1 MDFFVFRIALKKEL
15 CYNNIVY
22 ILFSRQQG
30 RNDMSTAINALINF
44 IEKSPTAFHAVASC
58 AAILEENGYEHL
70 CEQDEWNLQAG
81 KGYYLTRNQS
91 SVIAFR
97 IPKEKPRNFLIAASH
112 TDSPM
117 FKIKNEALS
126 LAFDKYLRLNVEPY
140 GGTIFSTWLD
150 RPLSL
155 AGRVIVSNGEKIEA
169 RLINFERDLLVIP
182 NVAIHM
188 QRGINSGHSYNPA
201 IDLLPLLSQDV
212 KADFGAFLAAEAGC
226 KKEEIRGY
234 DLYVYNRTAAT
245 RIGMDGEFFSAP
257 RIDNLMSVFGT
268 LEGFV
273 NSENADSVN
282 LFYAADNEETG
293 SSTKQ
298 GAGSVFLSDVIDRIC
313 ESMDIDRR
321 RALAS
326 SMLLSA
332 DNAHAKHPNHPE
344 LSDAKNV
351 PHMNGGVVIKSNAA
365 QKYTTDGISASIL
378 KEICANAGVP
388 TQEYA
393 NRSDMPG
400 GSTLG
405 SIATTLTPML
415 SVDIGMAQLAMH
427 SAYETAGAFDIDH
440 LIGATKAFYSTA
452 LTVLGDGQY
461 CLQFPKRKGA
471 RKNV

>member
-1 MDFFVFRIALKKEL
+1 
-15 CYNNIVY
+15 
-22 ILFSRQQG
+22 
-30 RNDMSTAINALINF
+30 MSTAINALINF

-58 AAILEENGYEHL
+58 AEILEGQGYVHL
-70 CEQDEWNLQAG
+70 CEQDEWNLEAG

-97 IPKEKPRNFLIAASH
+97 IPKGTPRNFLITASH

-117 FKIKNEALS
+117 FKVKSEALS
-126 LAFDKYLRLNVEPY
+126 PAFDQYARLNIEPY

-155 AGRVIVSNGEKIEA
+155 AGRVILSDGEKIEA

-188 QRGINSGHSYNPA
+188 QRGINSGYSYNPA
-201 IDLLPLLSQDV
+201 IDLLPLLSQDA
-212 KADFGAFLAAEAGC
+212 KTDFKAFLAAEAGC
-226 KKEEIRGY
+226 KKEEILGY
-234 DLYVYNRTAAT
+234 DLYVYNRTSAT
-245 RIGMDGEFFSAP
+245 CIGCEGEFFSAP
-257 RIDNLMSVFGT
+257 RIDNLMCVFGT
-268 LEGFV
+268 LQGFV
-273 NSENADSVN
+273 NSKNAESVN

-313 ESMDIDRR
+313 ESCGIERR

-326 SMLLSA
+326 SMLVSA

-344 LSDAKNV
+344 LSDAKNA
-351 PHMNGGVVIKSNAA
+351 PHVNGGVVIKNNAA
-365 QKYTTDGISASIL
+365 QKYTTDGISASIFS
-378 KEICANAGVP
+378 KICAHAGVP

-427 SAYETAGAFDIDH
+427 SAYETAGSNDIDY
-440 LIGATKAFYSTA
+440 LTQAITAFYNA
-452 LTVLGDGQY
+452 ELTVIGDGEY
-461 CLQFPKRKGA
+461 RLQFPKRKGA

>member
-1 MDFFVFRIALKKEL
+1 
-15 CYNNIVY
+15 
-22 ILFSRQQG
+22 
-30 RNDMSTAINALINF
+30 MSTAINALMRF

-58 AAILEENGYEHL
+58 AEILEEQGYLHLGEH
-70 CEQDEWNLQAG
+70 DEWKLEAG
-81 KGYYLTRNQS
+81 KGYYVTRNQS
-91 SVIAFR
+91 SIIAFR
-97 IPKEKPRNFLIAASH
+97 IPKGAPRSFLVAASH

-117 FKIKNEALS
+117 FKIKSEALS
-126 LAFDKYLRLNVEPY
+126 PAFDTYARLNVEPY

-155 AGRVIVSNGEKIEA
+155 AGRVIVSKSDKVEA

-188 QRGINSGHSYNPA
+188 QRGINQGHSYNPA
-201 IDLLPLLSQDV
+201 VDLLPLLSGDA
-212 KADFGAFLAAEAGC
+212 KTDFTTFLADEAGC
-226 KKEEIRGY
+226 KKEELLGY
-234 DLYVYNRTAAT
+234 DLYVYNRTPAT
-245 RIGMDGEFFSAP
+245 RIGMEGEFFSAP
-257 RIDNLMSVFGT
+257 RIDNLMCAFGT
-268 LEGFV
+268 LEGFI
-273 NSENADSVN
+273 NSENENTITVY
-282 LFYAADNEETG
+282 YAADNEETG

-313 ESMDIDRR
+313 EAFGVDRR

-344 LSDAKNV
+344 LCDSKNV
-351 PHMNGGVVIKSNAA
+351 PHMNGGVVIKNNAA
-365 QKYTTDGISASIL
+365 QKYTTDGVSASVFSQ
-378 KEICANAGVP
+378 ICAHADVP
-388 TQEYA
+388 IQQYA

-427 SAYETAGAFDIDH
+427 SAYETAGSDDIDH
-440 LIGATKAFYSTA
+440 LIKAATAFYNTE
-452 LTVLGDGQY
+452 LTVLGDGEY
-461 CLQFPKRKGA
+461 RLQFPKRKGA
-471 RKNV
+471 CKNV

>member
-1 MDFFVFRIALKKEL
+1 
-15 CYNNIVY
+15 
-22 ILFSRQQG
+22 
-30 RNDMSTAINALINF
+30 MSTAINALMRF

-58 AAILEENGYEHL
+58 AEILEEQGYLHLGEH
-70 CEQDEWNLQAG
+70 DEWKLEAG
-81 KGYYLTRNQS
+81 KGYYVTRNQS
-91 SVIAFR
+91 SIIAFR
-97 IPKEKPRNFLIAASH
+97 IPKGAPRNFLVAASH

-117 FKIKNEALS
+117 FKIKSEALS
-126 LAFDKYLRLNVEPY
+126 PAFDTYARLNVEPY

-155 AGRVIVSNGEKIEA
+155 AGRVIVSKSDKVEA

-188 QRGINSGHSYNPA
+188 QRGINQGHSYNPA
-201 IDLLPLLSQDV
+201 VDLLPLLSRDA
-212 KADFGAFLAAEAGC
+212 KTDFTAFLAAEAGC
-226 KKEEIRGY
+226 KKEELLGY
-234 DLYVYNRTAAT
+234 DLYVYNRTPAT
-245 RIGMDGEFFSAP
+245 RIGMEGEFFSAP
-257 RIDNLMSVFGT
+257 RIDNLMCAFGT
-268 LEGFV
+268 LEGFI
-273 NSENADSVN
+273 NSENENTITVY
-282 LFYAADNEETG
+282 YAADNEETG

-313 ESMDIDRR
+313 EAFGVDRR

-344 LSDAKNV
+344 LCDSKNV
-351 PHMNGGVVIKSNAA
+351 PHMNGGVVIKNNAA
-365 QKYTTDGISASIL
+365 QKYTTDGVSASVFSQ
-378 KEICANAGVP
+378 ICAHADVP
-388 TQEYA
+388 IQQYA

-427 SAYETAGAFDIDH
+427 SAYETAGSDDIDH
-440 LIGATKAFYSTA
+440 LIKAATAFYNTE
-452 LTVLGDGQY
+452 LTVLGDGEY
-461 CLQFPKRKGA
+461 RLQFPKRKGA
-471 RKNV
+471 WKNV

>member
-1 MDFFVFRIALKKEL
+1 
-15 CYNNIVY
+15 
-22 ILFSRQQG
+22 
-30 RNDMSTAINALINF
+30 MSTAINALINF

-58 AAILEENGYEHL
+58 AEILEGQGYVHL
-70 CEQDEWNLQAG
+70 CEQDEWNLEAG

-97 IPKEKPRNFLIAASH
+97 IPKGTPRNFLITASH

-117 FKIKNEALS
+117 FKVKSEALS
-126 LAFDKYLRLNVEPY
+126 PAFDQYARLNIEPY

-155 AGRVIVSNGEKIEA
+155 AGRVILSDGEKIEA

-188 QRGINSGHSYNPA
+188 QRGINSGYSYNPA
-201 IDLLPLLSQDV
+201 IDLLPLLSQDA
-212 KADFGAFLAAEAGC
+212 KTDFKAFLAAEAGC
-226 KKEEIRGY
+226 KKEEILGY
-234 DLYVYNRTAAT
+234 DLYVYNRTSAT
-245 RIGMDGEFFSAP
+245 RFGCEGEFFSAP
-257 RIDNLMSVFGT
+257 RIDNLMCVFGT
-268 LEGFV
+268 LQGFV
-273 NSENADSVN
+273 NSKNAESVN

-313 ESMDIDRR
+313 ESCGIERR

-326 SMLLSA
+326 SMLVSA

-344 LSDAKNV
+344 LSDAKNA
-351 PHMNGGVVIKSNAA
+351 PHVNGGVVIKNNAA
-365 QKYTTDGISASIL
+365 QKYTTDGISASIFS
-378 KEICANAGVP
+378 KICAHAGVP

-427 SAYETAGAFDIDH
+427 SAYETAGSNDIDY
-440 LIGATKAFYSTA
+440 LTQAITAFYNA
-452 LTVLGDGQY
+452 ELTVIGDGEYRLQY
-461 CLQFPKRKGA
+461 PKRKGA

>member
-1 MDFFVFRIALKKEL
+1 
-15 CYNNIVY
+15 
-22 ILFSRQQG
+22 
-30 RNDMSTAINALINF
+30 MSTAINALMRF

-58 AAILEENGYEHL
+58 AEILEEQGYLHLGEH
-70 CEQDEWNLQAG
+70 DEWKLEAG
-81 KGYYLTRNQS
+81 KGYYVTRNQS
-91 SVIAFR
+91 SIIAFR
-97 IPKEKPRNFLIAASH
+97 IPKGKPCNFLVAASH

-117 FKIKNEALS
+117 FKIKSEALS
-126 LAFDKYLRLNVEPY
+126 PAFDTYARLNVEPY

-155 AGRVIVSNGEKIEA
+155 AGRVIVSKNDKVEA

-188 QRGINSGHSYNPA
+188 QRGINQGHSYNPA
-201 IDLLPLLSQDV
+201 VDLLPLLSGDA
-212 KADFGAFLAAEAGC
+212 KTDFTAFLAAEAGC
-226 KKEEIRGY
+226 KKEELLGY
-234 DLYVYNRTAAT
+234 DLYVYNRTPAT
-245 RIGMDGEFFSAP
+245 RIGMKGEFFSAP
-257 RIDNLMSVFGT
+257 RIDNLMCAFGT
-268 LEGFV
+268 LEGFI
-273 NSENADSVN
+273 NSENENTITVY
-282 LFYAADNEETG
+282 YAADNEETG

-313 ESMDIDRR
+313 EAFGVDRR

-344 LSDAKNV
+344 LCDSKNV
-351 PHMNGGVVIKSNAA
+351 PHMNGGVVIKNNAA
-365 QKYTTDGISASIL
+365 QKYTTDGVSASVFSQ
-378 KEICANAGVP
+378 ICAHADVP
-388 TQEYA
+388 IQQYA

-427 SAYETAGAFDIDH
+427 SAYETAGSDDIDH
-440 LIGATKAFYSTA
+440 LIKAATAFYNTE
-452 LTVLGDGQY
+452 LTVLGDGEY
-461 CLQFPKRKGA
+461 RLQFPKRKGA
-471 RKNV
+471 CKNV